1 MEKEY
6 RSYKLNE
13 ARRAN
18 RSRVLPQSA
27 SDLGKLTVVL
37 DLDECLVHSRLS
49 SGQDAFRQDEERKE
63 DPHPLDEFVFTLN
76 SGEVVHCNKRP
87 GLDLFLKTA
96 TKEYE
101 LMAYTAGIE
110 SYASP
115 LLDYL
120 DPKGNIFRHRL
131 YRDACIYAGGIYTK
145 DLARF
150 NRPMNRILLVDN
162 NAMCFLPQL
171 ANGVPISAFYD
182 DQEDKALV
190 VLTKF
195 LASIKN
201 KPDVRPSLIKSFNL
215 VNLLREHRT
224 QILG

>member
-1 MEKEY
+1 
-6 RSYKLNE
+6 
-13 ARRAN
+13 
-18 RSRVLPQSA
+18 
-27 SDLGKLTVVL
+27 
-37 DLDECLVHSRLS
+37 VHSRLS

-120 DPKGNIFRHRL
+120 DPKETFFDIAFTATRV
-131 YRDACIYAGGIYTK
+131 YT
-145 DLARF
+145 
-150 NRPMNRILLVDN
+150 
-162 NAMCFLPQL
+162 
-171 ANGVPISAFYD
+171 
-182 DQEDKALV
+182 LV
-190 VLTKF
+190 VYTQKTWH
-195 LASIKN
+195 ASTD
-201 KPDVRPSLIKSFNL
+201 P
-215 VNLLREHRT
+215 
-224 QILG
+224 

>member
-1 MEKEY
+1 
-6 RSYKLNE
+6 
-13 ARRAN
+13 
-18 RSRVLPQSA
+18 
-27 SDLGKLTVVL
+27 
-37 DLDECLVHSRLS
+37 
-49 SGQDAFRQDEERKE
+49 
-63 DPHPLDEFVFTLN
+63 
-76 SGEVVHCNKRP
+76 
-87 GLDLFLKTA
+87 
-96 TKEYE
+96 
-101 LMAYTAGIE
+101 
-110 SYASP
+110 
-115 LLDYL
+115 
-120 DPKGNIFRHRL
+120 
-131 YRDACIYAGGIYTK
+131 
-145 DLARF
+145 
-150 NRPMNRILLVDN
+150 MNRILLVDN